1 MLNKSLK
8 TLGILFNILGI
19 VIEAGLISLLVLA
32 MFSILF
38 FTTDAYFIT
47 TLPLIVRI
55 ILFALILIV
64 WGLSILPFY
73 KEFLRINK
81 NK

>member
-55 ILFALILIV
+55 ILFVLVLIV

-73 KEFLRINK
+73 KEFLKLNK
-81 NK
+81 K